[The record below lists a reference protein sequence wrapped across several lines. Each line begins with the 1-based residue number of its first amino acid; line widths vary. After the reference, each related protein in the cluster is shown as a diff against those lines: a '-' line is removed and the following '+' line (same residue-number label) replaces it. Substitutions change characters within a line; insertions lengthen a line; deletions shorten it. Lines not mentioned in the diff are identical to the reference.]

1 MSEEIFHCM
10 ELERVPMRD
19 EKADGLSDIATK
31 RDGITNDFVG
41 VDLLGSVFFEEG
53 VFEH

>member
-1 MSEEIFHCM
+1 M
-10 ELERVPMRD
+10 ELERIPMMD
-19 EKADGLSDIATK
+19 EKADGHADKATK

>member
-1 MSEEIFHCM
+1 M